1 MKLKVKFGFSILLV
15 WIVFSH
21 QIKAQEI
28 ALPDNLQETIL
39 TLDSDFWEAYNTCD
53 LDSFK
58 TFLTGDLEF
67 YHDKGGLT
75 TTSSKLLDQV
85 ANGLCG
91 DENVRLRR
99 ESVDGSVHVYPLNNY
114 GAIITGEHV
123 FYLKATGKDE
133 KLVEKAKFTHIWKL
147 ENEQWRMSRVLS
159 YDHQQV
165 SENSAKTSVALSA
178 ETLSTY
184 VGQYEAPNTGSVTI
198 ALSAENTLH
207 MDAGQMKAQLH
218 PESESLFFIK
228 EAPITL
234 EFVKDAKGKTVKF
247 IVRESGNIV
256 EEALRKG

>member
-1 MKLKVKFGFSILLV
+1 MRLKSKFSFSILLV
-15 WIVFSH
+15 WAVFSH

-28 ALPDNLQETIL
+28 ALPENLQETIL
-39 TLDSDFWEAYNTCD
+39 TLDSDFWKAYNTCA
-53 LDSFK
+53 LDNFK
-58 TFLTGDLEF
+58 TFLTEDLEF

-75 TTSSKLLDQV
+75 TTSAKLLEEV

-91 DENVRLRR
+91 NENVRLRR
-99 ESVDGSVHVYPLNNY
+99 EAVEGSVHVYPLNNY
-114 GAIITGEHV
+114 GAIITGEHL
-123 FYLKATGKDE
+123 FYLKETGRDE
-133 KLVEKAKFTHIWKL
+133 KLIEKAKFTHIWKL

-165 SENSAKTSVALSA
+165 SENNVKTEVNLSKKI
-178 ETLSTY
+178 LSTY
-184 VGQYEAPNTGSVTI
+184 AGQYEAPNTGTVTI

-207 MDAGQMKAQLH
+207 MDAGQMKAELH
-218 PESESLFFIK
+218 PESEILFFIK

-256 EEALRKG
+256 EEAIRKE

>member
-1 MKLKVKFGFSILLV
+1 MTLKSKFGISILFV
-15 WIVFSH
+15 WAVFSH

-28 ALPDNLQETIL
+28 ALPENLQETIL
-39 TLDSDFWEAYNTCD
+39 TLDSDFWKAYNTCD
-53 LDSFK
+53 LDNFK
-58 TFLTGDLEF
+58 TFLTEDLEF

-75 TTSSKLLDQV
+75 TTSAKLLEEV

-91 DENVRLRR
+91 NENVRLRR
-99 ESVDGSVHVYPLNNY
+99 EAVDGSVHVYPLNNF

-123 FYLKATGKDE
+123 FYLKETGKDE
-133 KLVEKAKFTHIWKL
+133 KLIEKAKFTHVWKF

-165 SENSAKTSVALSA
+165 SENNAKTEVKLSA

-184 VGQYEAPNTGSVTI
+184 AGQYEAPKTGSVTI
-198 ALSAENTLH
+198 TLSAENTLH

-234 EFVKDAKGKTVKF
+234 EFVKDATGKTVKF
-247 IVRESGNIV
+247 IVRESGNVV
-256 EEALRKG
+256 EEALRKE